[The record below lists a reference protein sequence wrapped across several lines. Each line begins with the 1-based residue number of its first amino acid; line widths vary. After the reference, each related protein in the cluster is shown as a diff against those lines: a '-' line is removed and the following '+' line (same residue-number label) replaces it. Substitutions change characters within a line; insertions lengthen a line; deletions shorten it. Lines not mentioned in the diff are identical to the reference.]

1 MLTCVWAFSKL
12 IWCWKYIVKEKLK
25 RKPLFPRTEVIMFA
39 LCSSKSLCELHS
51 NKKSPYFT
59 GRQIPRPF
67 PGSRLTPDHL
77 RLAKPAGATLLLRH
91 QYSLEKQTNRVPALV
106 RDKIFTL
113 CDGLPGCWK
122 SSLGVTDKHFNTVFV
137 WERWIAA
144 RTGIILSTLS

>member
-1 MLTCVWAFSKL
+1 MLTCVLAFSKL
-12 IWCWKYIVKEKLK
+12 IWCWKYIVKENQ
-25 RKPLFPRTEVIMFA
+25 TETIISTDWSA
-39 LCSSKSLCELHS
+39 LCSSKSPCELHS